1 MNPVNTWEESVIR
14 NLNPPDCV
22 ANLIIFTRLSPYLSN
37 QVHEARDIAESPSLD
52 KNIIMRT
59 LIDTGAN
66 LSFISISLSDK
77 LEKELLGV
85 RGIGNYKV
93 TDAFLKAYY
102 FKDNLT
108 FRIRLNTGDTVIDSK
123 SWLITAVI
131 VNIDF
136 TADFLLGLSDIKKI
150 KLFRYLPEC
159 VEESD
164 DIQERNQTENDE
176 SDTRPNSLIGMT
188 NRTNPVTTH
197 ELLSKKSE
205 IHENIESGTIRYS
218 ECQEEMN
225 ESVQSRLPVGL
236 IRHKKDKVV

>member
-1 MNPVNTWEESVIR
+1 
-14 NLNPPDCV
+14 
-22 ANLIIFTRLSPYLSN
+22 
-37 QVHEARDIAESPSLD
+37 
-52 KNIIMRT
+52 MRT

-108 FRIRLNTGDTVIDSK
+108 FRIRLNTGNPDIDSK

-131 VNIDF
+131 VDIDF

-159 VEESD
+159 VEDSEGVD
-164 DIQERNQTENDE
+164 DINQTENDE
-176 SDTRPNSLIGMT
+176 AIPHPEELNST
-188 NRTNPVTTH
+188 TDRTNLATIP
-197 ELLSKKSE
+197 ESLSRHSE
-205 IHENIESGTIRYS
+205 TQEKIESAIYKH
-218 ECQEEMN
+218 N
-225 ESVQSRLPVGL
+225 
-236 IRHKKDKVV
+236 IIHKKCDN